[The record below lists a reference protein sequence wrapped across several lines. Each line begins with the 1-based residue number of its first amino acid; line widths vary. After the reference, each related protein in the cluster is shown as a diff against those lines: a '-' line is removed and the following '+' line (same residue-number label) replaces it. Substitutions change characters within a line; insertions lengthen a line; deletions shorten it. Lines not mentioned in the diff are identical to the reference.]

1 MTEKSIKFSAREILK
16 ENKRRKENMNEL
28 EQEFGKCV
36 KKFKKARSDLKN
48 CIHKALGRGLT
59 QKEIMAVAD
68 RYFSGDCELCNM
80 IIFAEIMRY
89 EFKQKIH
96 PNYEL

>member
-1 MTEKSIKFSAREILK
+1 
-16 ENKRRKENMNEL
+16 MNEL

-36 KKFKKARSDLKN
+36 KNFKKARKDIKN
-48 CIHKALGRGLT
+48 CIKNALERGLS

-80 IIFAEIMRY
+80 IIFAEIMNH

-96 PNYEL
+96 PDYEI

>member
-1 MTEKSIKFSAREILK
+1 MKISAREILR
-16 ENKRRKENMNEL
+16 ENKRRTDSMNEL
-28 EQEFGKCV
+28 EKDFGKCV
-36 KKFKKARSDLKN
+36 KKFKKARIDIKN
-48 CIHKALGRGLT
+48 CIQNALDRGLS

-80 IIFAEIMRY
+80 IIFAEIMNY